1 MLVSLLETYESW
13 DLKKVSIP
21 SRSHLYQLEPVG
33 IRTPMVE
40 SLTGYIER
48 LAEAHCIPP
57 DVLISRT
64 ITPLLK
70 QIFLKSR
77 TSRDLR
83 SLFDRATAI
92 NGTGNIAIDLVQALQ
107 RLTLIEDLHLLT
119 LLFWSEIIPTRNLF
133 RTKSAWCTVCYEEW
147 RLAKQVIYKPLLWTI
162 NSVKVCPLHKIYLR
176 LQCPH
181 CQQELPLLSWRSRPG
196 YCSKC
201 GGWLGMN
208 LPVKSSSELTDC
220 STLSKEE
227 LHSQTWIV
235 EVIG

>member
-1 MLVSLLETYESW
+1 MLASALETYESW
-13 DLKKVSIP
+13 DLKMPVIP
-21 SRSHLYQLEPVG
+21 LWSNLYQIVPIG
-33 IRTPMVE
+33 IRTPLVE

-107 RLTLIEDLHLLT
+107 KLTLIEDLHLLT

-133 RTKSAWCTVCYEEW
+133 RTQSAWCTVCYEEW

-162 NSVKVCPLHKIYLR
+162 NSVKVCPLHKIYL
-176 LQCPH
+176 C
-181 CQQELPLLSWRSRPG
+181 
-196 YCSKC
+196 
-201 GGWLGMN
+201 
-208 LPVKSSSELTDC
+208 
-220 STLSKEE
+220 
-227 LHSQTWIV
+227 
-235 EVIG
+235 

>member
-1 MLVSLLETYESW
+1 MLASVLETYESW
-13 DLKKVSIP
+13 DLKKISIP

-92 NGTGNIAIDLVQALQ
+92 NGTGNIAIDLV
-107 RLTLIEDLHLLT
+107 
-119 LLFWSEIIPTRNLF
+119 
-133 RTKSAWCTVCYEEW
+133 
-147 RLAKQVIYKPLLWTI
+147 
-162 NSVKVCPLHKIYLR
+162 
-176 LQCPH
+176 
-181 CQQELPLLSWRSRPG
+181 
-196 YCSKC
+196 
-201 GGWLGMN
+201 
-208 LPVKSSSELTDC
+208 
-220 STLSKEE
+220 
-227 LHSQTWIV
+227 
-235 EVIG
+235 